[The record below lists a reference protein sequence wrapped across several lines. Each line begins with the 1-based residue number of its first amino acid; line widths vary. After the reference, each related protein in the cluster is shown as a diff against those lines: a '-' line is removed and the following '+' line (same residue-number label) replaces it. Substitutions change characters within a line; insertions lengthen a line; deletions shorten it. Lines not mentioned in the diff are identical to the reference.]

1 MQIKQWEDK
10 NLAQYSYAILDESVN
25 KVVLVDPSRNPQPYL
40 DFARNNNSSIVGIFE
55 THPHADFISGHLE
68 LHRLTGAT
76 IYAHSFVG
84 AEYPSEAF
92 DDGYSLELGNTR
104 LISMHTPGHSPDSIS
119 ILVEENGKQKAVF
132 SGDTLFIG
140 DCGRPDLRESAGN
153 IHSTRQDLARKMYH
167 TLRNKFM
174 TLDNDVVV
182 YPAHG
187 SGTLCGKNLSKESS
201 GTIGS
206 EKKYNWS
213 LQEATE
219 DEFVKNLLLDQPFI
233 PVYFPHDVEINR
245 KGAADLKTAINSVK
259 MESADPATRLNT
271 NLWVVDVRDEKEYKK
286 GHFPNSIN
294 LMETGKFETWL
305 GTIIQPGEKF
315 YLAGES
321 KDQLLRAIERVAS
334 IGYENQ
340 IEKSLVFTQGNIQDP
355 ELDLTTFNKNQNAYT
370 ILDVRDPS
378 ERKEQIP
385 FKGSISI
392 PLPLLRKKI
401 NEIPKDKPIV
411 VHCAGGYRSAA
422 ASSMIKSSLNGTAVV
437 YDMGETIRE
446 YL

>member
-1 MQIKQWEDK
+1 M
-10 NLAQYSYAILDESVN
+10 
-25 KVVLVDPSRNPQPYL
+25 
-40 DFARNNNSSIVGIFE
+40 
-55 THPHADFISGHLE
+55 
-68 LHRLTGAT
+68 
-76 IYAHSFVG
+76 
-84 AEYPSEAF
+84 
-92 DDGYSLELGNTR
+92 
-104 LISMHTPGHSPDSIS
+104 
-119 ILVEENGKQKAVF
+119 
-132 SGDTLFIG
+132 
-140 DCGRPDLRESAGN
+140 
-153 IHSTRQDLARKMYH
+153 
-167 TLRNKFM
+167 
-174 TLDNDVVV
+174 
-182 YPAHG
+182 
-187 SGTLCGKNLSKESS
+187 
-201 GTIGS
+201 
-206 EKKYNWS
+206 
-213 LQEATE
+213 
-219 DEFVKNLLLDQPFI
+219 
-233 PVYFPHDVEINR
+233 YFPHDVEINR